1 MRTVMLIPIG
11 INVGLTTISIG
22 LIQKIQDNNFHAKF
36 FKPVFYSTHDHC
48 CVDHTTSIVEK
59 MSSVVCLKP
68 IKINHIHHFLIK
80 HKKQTIIENILLEM
94 HSKVK
99 CNDVLLLEGICLRSF
114 TLLSNEINYEI
125 SRITNAE
132 VIFVCTIRNNS
143 IVEINNVMSVIKRN
157 FMEKK
162 YIHIKGIIINEFK
175 MIQFD
180 SSGNFMSYFNIFD
193 LTLKRKR
200 FNVLDK
206 SILSK
211 CCNIPILGCIP
222 WNSKL
227 IEPNLEEISF
237 YLQAYVINKNKIS
250 SLYIKSVIV
259 YKNSDVLKY
268 NNQFLSHTILL
279 LSSDHFYNL
288 ETICTIVNS
297 NNLMFSILLTD
308 SNEFYMRL
316 VESCSFIKVTRIP
329 ILLVK
334 TSMLKTIL
342 LLREF
347 NCKVSIKNNNKFN
360 IVKNHV
366 SLHIDNNFIAYLS
379 DKHDPQ
385 YPMCS
390 SVFIY
395 NLRKLAKKNKKRI
408 LLPEG
413 SELRIIQAASICA
426 SKNIAQCVLL
436 GNQDKIR
443 NIAKLNNIRLESNI
457 EILNPELIR
466 NNYIERFIQLRK
478 KYKITTTYAKKMLK
492 DNSVL
497 STLILESSK
506 VDGLVSGSVN
516 TTTNTILPAL
526 QLIKTSKNCS
536 LVSSVFFMLLQDRV
550 LLYADCAINPNP
562 NSNQLAEIA
571 IQSANTAISFGIF
584 PKIAM
589 LSYSTGI
596 SSSGI
601 KVDKVREA
609 TAIVRKK
616 CPNLIIDG
624 PIQYDAA
631 VDSIISKLKCP
642 NSAVDGDATV
652 FIFPDLNSGN
662 ITYKAVQR
670 STNIISIGPILQ
682 GIEKPVND
690 LSRGASVQDIVYTIA
705 ITAVQSK

>member
-11 INVGLTTISIG
+11 INVGLTTVSIG
-22 LIQKIQDNNFHAKF
+22 LIQKIQDSNFHVKF
-36 FKPVFYSTHDHC
+36 FKPVFYSTYDHD
-48 CVDHTTSIVEK
+48 CVDHTTSILEK
-59 MSSVVCLKP
+59 MSSIVCLKP
-68 IKINHIHHFLIK
+68 VKVHHIHHFLTK
-80 HKKQTIIENILLEM
+80 YKKQTIIENILLEIR
-94 HSKVK
+94 SKTK
-99 CNDVLLLEGICLRSF
+99 YNDVLLLEGICLRSF

-132 VIFVCTIRNNS
+132 VIFICTIQNDS
-143 IVEINNVMSVIKRN
+143 IVEINNVMNIIKRN

-180 SSGNFMSYFNIFD
+180 SSRNFIGYFNIFD
-193 LTLKRKR
+193 LMLKKKK
-200 FNVLDK
+200 FSVLNK

-211 CCNIPILGCIP
+211 HCNIPILGCIP

-237 YLQAYVINKNKIS
+237 YLQAYVINKEKLS

-259 YKNSDVLKY
+259 YKNSDVFKY
-268 NNQFLSHTILL
+268 NNQFLSRTILL

-288 ETICTIVNS
+288 ETICTIINR
-297 NNLMFSILLTD
+297 NNLIVSILLTD
-308 SNEFYMRL
+308 SNAFYMRL
-316 VESCSFIKVTRIP
+316 VESCSFIKIRVP

-334 TSMLKTIL
+334 TNMLKTIL
-342 LLREF
+342 LLKEF
-347 NCKVSIKNNNKFN
+347 DCKVSVKDNSKFN

-366 SLHIDNNFIAYLS
+366 SLHIDNNFITSLS
-379 DKHDPQ
+379 DKYNSQ

-390 SVFIY
+390 SAFIY
-395 NLRKLAKKNKKRI
+395 SLRKLSKKNKKRI

-413 SELRIIQAASICA
+413 TELRIIQAASICA

-436 GNQDKIR
+436 GNPNEIR

-466 NNYIERFIQLRK
+466 NDYIERFIQLRK
-478 KYKITTTYAKKMLK
+478 KYKITIMHAKKMLAN
-492 DNSVL
+492 NSIL
-497 STLILESSK
+497 STLILESNK

-516 TTTNTILPAL
+516 TTANTVLPAL
-526 QLIKTSKNCS
+526 QLIKVSKNFS
-536 LVSSVFFMLLQDRV
+536 LVSSVFFMLLPDRV
-550 LLYADCAINPNP
+550 LLYADCAINLNP

-589 LSYSTGI
+589 LSYSTGT
-596 SSSGI
+596 SGSGI
-601 KVDKVREA
+601 KVDAVKEA

-616 CPNLIIDG
+616 CPHLIIDG

-642 NSAVDGDATV
+642 NSVLDGDATV
-652 FIFPDLNSGN
+652 FIFPDLNAGN

-670 STNIISIGPILQ
+670 STNIVSIGPILQ

-705 ITAVQSK
+705 ITAVLSK

>member
-11 INVGLTTISIG
+11 INVGLTTVSIG
-22 LIQKIQDNNFHAKF
+22 LIQKMQDSNFHVKF
-36 FKPVFYSTHDHC
+36 FKPVFYSMYDHYC
-48 CVDHTTSIVEK
+48 SDHTTHILEN
-59 MSSVVCLKP
+59 MSSIACLKSV
-68 IKINHIHHFLIK
+68 KIHHIHHFLMK
-80 HKKQTIIENILLEM
+80 HKRQTIIENILLEIR
-94 HSKVK
+94 SKTK
-99 CNDVLLLEGICLRSF
+99 HNDVLLLEGICLRSF
-114 TLLSNEINYEI
+114 TMLSNEINYEI
-125 SRITNAE
+125 SRVTNAE
-132 VIFVCTIRNNS
+132 VIFVCTIQNNS
-143 IVEINNVMSVIKRN
+143 IVEINDVMNVIKRN

-180 SSGNFMSYFNIFD
+180 SFGNFMNYFNIFD
-193 LTLKRKR
+193 LTLNKKR
-200 FNVLDK
+200 FSVLDK
-206 SILSK
+206 SMLSK
-211 CCNIPILGCIP
+211 HCNIPILGCIP
-222 WNSKL
+222 WNAKL
-227 IEPNLEEISF
+227 IEPNLEEISL
-237 YLQAYVINKNKIS
+237 YLQAYVINKKKLS
-250 SLYIKSVIV
+250 SSYVKSVIL

-279 LSSDHFYNL
+279 LSSDHLYHL
-288 ETICTIVNS
+288 ETICTIINR
-297 NNLMFSILLTD
+297 NNLIFSILLTD
-308 SNEFYMRL
+308 SNAFYIRL
-316 VESCSFIKVTRIP
+316 VESYSFIKVIRVP

-347 NCKVSIKNNNKFN
+347 NCKVSIKNNSKFN
-360 IVKNHV
+360 IIKNYV
-366 SLHIDNNFIAYLS
+366 SLHIDNNFITSLS
-379 DKHDPQ
+379 DKYNSQ

-395 NLRKLAKKNKKRI
+395 SLRKLAKKNKKRI

-413 SELRIIQAASICA
+413 KELRIIQAASICA
-426 SKNIAQCVLL
+426 SKNIAQCILL
-436 GNQDKIR
+436 GNPNEIR
-443 NIAKLNNIRLESNI
+443 NIAKLNNIKLESNI

-466 NNYIERFIQLRK
+466 NDYIERFMQLRK
-478 KYKITTTYAKKMLK
+478 KYKITAIYAKKMLK
-492 DNSVL
+492 DNSIL

-516 TTTNTILPAL
+516 TTANTILPAL
-526 QLIKTSKNCS
+526 QLIKTSNNFS
-536 LVSSVFFMLLQDRV
+536 LVSSVFFMLLPDRV

-589 LSYSTGI
+589 LSYSTGT

-601 KVDKVREA
+601 TVDKVREA

-631 VDSIISKLKCP
+631 ADSIISKLKCP
-642 NSAVDGDATV
+642 NSIIDGDATI